1 MFRLIGQVFI
11 ALLSFIRYSETKVV
25 YLNNKPLIIMSNVID
40 LHPIEVNYYPFI
52 VILDKCNE
60 SCNAVDDLST
70 KIRVLSETKDVN
82 DWTI

>member
-1 MFRLIGQVFI
+1 MFWLIGQVFI